1 VPHPVLIN
9 VFRPFRDDQPLTT
22 LSTLYDWSVGG
33 ADVHRQSFPI
43 CSSETVESNQSELM
57 DGAGV
62 PAVEEKNVEA
72 DRKGQRGHKA
82 QHPLR
87 VDPGDLKCAYLDR

>member
-1 VPHPVLIN
+1 MSHPILIN
-9 VFRPFRDDQPLTT
+9 VLRPFRNDQPFTT
-22 LSTLYDWSVGG
+22 VCTLYDWGVGG

-43 CSSETVESNQSELM
+43 CAFLSEMVESNQGELM

-72 DRKGQRGHKA
+72 DRKGQRGH
-82 QHPLR
+82 
-87 VDPGDLKCAYLDR
+87 